1 MSLEEYTIL
10 ALQAHLRE
18 GSHGSDMR
26 HNDCVFDHLEGA
38 GQSRSQIVPSET
50 QVSSLQMEVE
60 TLKTKKQDLER
71 NLKTSEEQIRQLRT
85 SLKIGENVRN
95 TMEKTIKDRTSKLE
109 YANDENRK
117 LTRSVKNAEEENRKL
132 QLSVKN
138 AEDENRKL
146 TRSVKEA
153 QDKVKSSENDLQ
165 TATGKNWKYYTD
177 FKNADNRAKQLDHAL
192 QNASDKVKEL
202 ERSLQETNHN
212 FTTLKNSI
220 HFKMKQNEIS
230 SLIQTN
236 QQLNDDIKKI
246 EHENVDL
253 LLSLEKAQ
261 EILSSVSPY
270 IVGGD
275 KHHRTYLVPLEPQRN
290 RTSITYK
297 DEYEKKDL
305 LVERFQRLNDALV
318 ESNILDKAIYDTFIG
333 TFQKAITVLCE
344 PKMPIKQRKSTL
356 YRTYVKKDFIPT
368 SEISKLKDLTIQSF
382 SCFKSTV
389 SVTKPIYKGFLN
401 FDQQIHREFENILCI
416 FQGILQKRVLHI
428 NFIQGYGDH
437 VFWEMNKR
445 EKERVQR
452 ITGHIG

>member
-1 MSLEEYTIL
+1 
-10 ALQAHLRE
+10 
-18 GSHGSDMR
+18 
-26 HNDCVFDHLEGA
+26 
-38 GQSRSQIVPSET
+38 
-50 QVSSLQMEVE
+50 MEVE

-109 YANDENRK
+109 HVNDENHKLQLSVKNAGNENRK
-117 LTRSVKNAEEENRKL
+117 LTRSVKNAEDENRKL
-132 QLSVKN
+132 QHSVKN

-212 FTTLKNSI
+212 FTALKNSI
-220 HFKMKQNEIS
+220 HLQKDQNEIS

-297 DEYEKKDL
+297 DEYEKKAL

-344 PKMPIKQRKSTL
+344 PKMPIKQRNSTL

-389 SVTKPIYKGFLN
+389 SATKPVHLV
-401 FDQQIHREFENILCI
+401 R
-416 FQGILQKRVLHI
+416 
-428 NFIQGYGDH
+428 
-437 VFWEMNKR
+437 
-445 EKERVQR
+445 
-452 ITGHIG
+452 